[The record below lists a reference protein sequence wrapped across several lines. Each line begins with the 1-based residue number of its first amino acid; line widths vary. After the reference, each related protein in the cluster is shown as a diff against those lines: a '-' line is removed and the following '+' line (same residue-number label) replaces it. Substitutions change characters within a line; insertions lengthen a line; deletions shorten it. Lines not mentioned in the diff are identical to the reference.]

1 MFMMFI
7 VPGISYVREITSW
20 KVFQLRK
27 KKQLLFI
34 SRLLTI
40 LFNPAT
46 SLGEKENQTSQVEQT
61 LKMFRLQL
69 LAKYWA

>member
-1 MFMMFI
+1 MVLI
-7 VPGISYVREITSW
+7 VPGTSYVREITSW
-20 KVFQLRK
+20 KDFQLRK
-27 KKQLLFI
+27 KNRLLFI

-46 SLGEKENQTSQVEQT
+46 SLGEKENQTSQVEQM